1 MKFFSEMPLK
11 KLLLLNFL
19 IGISIGFPFMIGT
32 IMLTF
37 GKNTCGLLVMLI
49 CVLFALFVNGLCYKK
64 CKNKVSEKNIYSKL
78 IYTFLFL
85 GLGMICIME
94 ISFLFM
100 NIKM

>member
-11 KLLLLNFL
+11 RLLILNFL

-37 GKNTCGLLVMLI
+37 GKNICGLLVMLI
-49 CVLFALFVNGLCYKK
+49 CILFALFVNEL
-64 CKNKVSEKNIYSKL
+64 S
-78 IYTFLFL
+78 YTFLFL
-85 GLGMICIME
+85 GFGMICIME

>member
-11 KLLLLNFL
+11 RLLVLNFL

-37 GKNTCGLLVMLI
+37 GKNFCGLLVMLI
-49 CVLFALFVNGLCYKK
+49 CILFALFVNGLCYKK
-64 CKNKVSEKNIYSKL
+64 CKNKVSDKNVYSKL

-94 ISFLFM
+94 IAFLFM
-100 NIKM
+100 SIKM